1 MLVISAFFGDRNM
14 FVNQTG
20 PPIISS
26 EEFFFSWVEAGY
38 VACLVV
44 CLLAFKR
51 LPAMVKVQHCIRL
64 GVTGGRM

>member
-1 MLVISAFFGDRNM
+1 M

-20 PPIISS
+20 TPMLSS
-26 EEFFFSWVEAGY
+26 GEKTCMAWLEAGY

-51 LPAMVKVQHCIRL
+51 LPAMVKV
-64 GVTGGRM
+64 

>member
-20 PPIISS
+20 PPMLPSGEKS
-26 EEFFFSWVEAGY
+26 LCMAWLEVGY

-51 LPAMVKVQHCIRL
+51 LPAMVKV
-64 GVTGGRM
+64 

>member
-1 MLVISAFFGDRNM
+1 M
-14 FVNQTG
+14 FVNPRG
-20 PPIISS
+20 SPMLSS
-26 EEFFFSWVEAGY
+26 GEKNLCMAWLEAGY

>member
-1 MLVISAFFGDRNM
+1 M
-14 FVNQTG
+14 FVIQTR
-20 PPIISS
+20 PPMLSS
-26 EEFFFSWVEAGY
+26 EEKKTCAWVEAGY

>member
-1 MLVISAFFGDRNM
+1 MLVISAFFGDRHM

-20 PPIISS
+20 TPMLSS
-26 EEFFFSWVEAGY
+26 GEKTCMAWLEAGY

-51 LPAMVKVQHCIRL
+51 LPAMVKV
-64 GVTGGRM
+64 